1 MKDPN
6 LPPTHFLHDRMLSRE
21 PLLQTREL
29 EEIEGAVRDEE
40 AVRFSASGKLHLA
53 LRLQTRDF
61 SRFNQFS
68 ITVMN
73 RSLEPILVGMKLIHG
88 SAPEGPHVQDLS
100 FSGGR
105 EELAPGVWQDLK
117 FPIECF
123 GIYGTPSGWTDIRE
137 IQLIFSYERAHTG
150 SQEIEIALRS
160 LDGELRDIPTGP
172 RLTSAGLTQV
182 LNIGADEAAA
192 TPQHYSIQ
200 KRRSKRK
207 ARPFLPYTSGD
218 SGLFI
223 PPPHQYPQESA
234 QEILN
239 GRIMGQNLGH
249 PVQWDANPL
258 GALEW
263 NHFLHRHHFLRAL
276 VVELSNTGNQQYAEA
291 LDRIIAG
298 WIRDNPAP
306 LDSNGGAGPSWE
318 TLTVAWR
325 LREWLWI
332 YGIAWDHKSFR
343 RETRLTML
351 RSIWEHAKSLM
362 DHKGHPNNW
371 IIVESCALV
380 LAGICFPGF
389 REAGLWIETGLRR
402 LRNEFH
408 RQFFPDGVHFEISPL
423 YHAICLHALIEV
435 KAAAASKY
443 MSLPKEF
450 DSSME
455 KCAQYL
461 IALCRP
467 DFTWPSINDSGS
479 VDGDY
484 SALMRKAADVFQRPD
499 LLWIGTKGLAGKP
512 PDQTSHIFPD
522 AGIAS
527 LRSSWGPDAN
537 LVIFRAGPAGA
548 AHIHGDSLSL
558 EVAAAGKPRL
568 VDPGITQYSPDVL
581 TDYYRS
587 AAAHNMLLID
597 GGGPKRTGMP
607 FSEKIMPAGRD
618 FGFLSQDSLKA
629 VTGLYDGPW
638 EGSKEEFVHIRTVI
652 FIKEEYWI
660 VRDLVIG
667 SGEHELTGCWQFLPG
682 RVETDINTLT
692 ARYMDARGAGFELI
706 PLLGKVSVEMEVS
719 TGSLHPPRGWGS
731 VNGSDQPATRCAYTL
746 RTQLPV
752 SLAWLMLPVAGQKA
766 SKVKAS
772 RHEAENGVSVEI
784 VFPQSHK
791 DFIHIRELDAARVPA
806 PRTDKIEFLRM
817 PIAEIR

>member
-6 LPPTHFLHDRMLSRE
+6 LPPTHFLYDRMLSRE
-21 PLLQTREL
+21 LLLQTREL
-29 EEIEGAVRDEE
+29 EKLEGAVREGE
-40 AVRFSASGKLHLA
+40 AVRFSASGT
-53 LRLQTRDF
+53 LQFSLCPSIRDF

-73 RSLEPILVGMKLIHG
+73 RSLDPILVGMRLIHG

-100 FSGGR
+100 LSGGR

-137 IQLIFSYERAHTG
+137 IRLIFTYERTHTG
-150 SQEIEIALRS
+150 SQEIAIALRS
-160 LDGELRDIPTGP
+160 LDGESREIPAGP
-172 RLTSAGLTQV
+172 RLTSTGLTEA
-182 LNIGADEAAA
+182 LSIGADKAAA
-192 TPQHYSIQ
+192 IPPDRSMQ
-200 KRRSKRK
+200 KGRSKK
-207 ARPFLPYTSGD
+207 QAQLFLPHTSGD

-223 PPPHQYPQESA
+223 PPPHQYPRESA
-234 QEILN
+234 QEILD
-239 GRIMGQNLGH
+239 GRIMGQNLGD
-249 PVQWDANPL
+249 PIQWDANPL

-291 LDRIIAG
+291 LDRIIVG
-298 WIRDNPAP
+298 WIRDNPVP
-306 LDSNGGAGPSWE
+306 LHSNGGAGPSWE

-332 YGIAWDHKSFR
+332 WGIAWDHKSFR
-343 RETRLTML
+343 KETRLAML
-351 RSIWEHAKSLM
+351 QSIWEQARSLM

-371 IIVESCALV
+371 IVVESCALA
-380 LAGICFPGF
+380 LTGIYFPGF
-389 REAGLWIETGLRR
+389 REASLWIETGLRR

-435 KAAAASKY
+435 KAAAASKD
-443 MSLPKEF
+443 MHLPKEF
-450 DSSME
+450 DSSLE

-461 IALCRP
+461 VALCRP

-484 SALMRKAADVFQRPD
+484 SALMTKAADVFKRPD

-512 PDQTSHIFPD
+512 PDRTSHIFPD

-548 AHIHGDSLSL
+548 AHIHGDLLSL
-558 EVAAAGKPRL
+558 EAAAAGKPRL
-568 VDPGITQYSPDVL
+568 VDPGITQYAPDVL
-581 TDYYRS
+581 TDYYRT
-587 AAAHNMLLID
+587 AAVHNMLLID
-597 GGGPKRTGMP
+597 GRGPKRTGIP
-607 FSEKIMPAGRD
+607 FIEKIMPARQD
-618 FGFLSQDSLKA
+618 FCYWSHDSLKV
-629 VTGLYDGPW
+629 VTGVYRGAW

-652 FIKEEYWI
+652 FIKDEYWI
-660 VRDLVIG
+660 VTDRVIG
-667 SGEHELTGCWQFLPG
+667 SGEHELTGCWQFFPG

-692 ARYMDARGAGFELI
+692 ARYVDARGAGFELI

-719 TGSLHPPRGWGS
+719 TASLHPPRGWVS

-766 SKVKAS
+766 SKVRAS
-772 RHEAENGVSVEI
+772 RHEAENGLSIEI
-784 VFPQSHK
+784 VFPQSHE
-791 DFIHIRELDAARVPA
+791 DFIQIRELDVTGAPA
-806 PRTDKIEFLRM
+806 PSTDKIEFLRA
-817 PIAEIR
+817 PIAGIR